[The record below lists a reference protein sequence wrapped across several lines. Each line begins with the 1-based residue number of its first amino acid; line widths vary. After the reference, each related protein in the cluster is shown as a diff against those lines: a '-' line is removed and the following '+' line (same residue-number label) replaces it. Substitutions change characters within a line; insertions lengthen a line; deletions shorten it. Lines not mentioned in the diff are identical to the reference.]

1 MRIFID
7 WCKKIIVSRRKFDLK
22 KLEHPD
28 NSEQFRAGLQN
39 SISQIRKVQD
49 ESVEEKWQMIKT
61 TLRNIIES
69 TLGYMDKERKE
80 WISNITWDKIN
91 RRRLLKAQICR
102 GQDLSEQQKRLLSE
116 EYRSLD
122 KEVKRSA
129 RKDHRGYIDGMAEC
143 AQNAADKGNMKE
155 L

>member
-1 MRIFID
+1 MRIYID
-7 WCKKIIVSRRKFDLK
+7 RRKKVIVSRRKFDLK

-28 NSEQFRAGLQN
+28 NSEQFRAGLRN
-39 SISQIRKVQD
+39 SIAQIRKVQD
-49 ESVEEKWQMIKT
+49 GSVEEKWQMIKT
-61 TLRNIIES
+61 TLRYISEC
-69 TLGYMDKERKE
+69 TLGYMAKDVKE
-80 WISNITWDKIN
+80 WTSNITWDKIN

-102 GQDLSEQQKRLLSE
+102 GRDLGEQQKRFSE

-129 RKDHRGYIDGMAEC
+129 RKDHTGYIDGMAEC